1 LSETTFSAASEYF
14 RDLVDEDGYPIMYTP
29 SMLLVPSE
37 DEYLAHRLHT
47 QMFGSSIQLAGL
59 FGSAEDTKQGSLN
72 FAKPENGFVG
82 SWQPQVTRWIDPDK
96 WFMLSDNHD
105 MGFYWKE
112 QPRQDSEREFDT
124 GNLKYKATM
133 RYGAWCDEYRGV
145 YGNLA

>member
-1 LSETTFSAASEYF
+1 
-14 RDLVDEDGYPIMYTP
+14 
-29 SMLLVPSE
+29 
-37 DEYLAHRLHT
+37 
-47 QMFGSSIQLAGL
+47 
-59 FGSAEDTKQGSLN
+59 
-72 FAKPENGFVG
+72 
-82 SWQPQVTRWIDPDK
+82 
-96 WFMLSDNHD
+96 